1 MSILK
6 SLVLHFE
13 KIMLGK
19 HANSRLTTST
29 LRKAQID
36 RVVAINPLMIF
47 VCYANAVSL
56 IIHYW
61 NTEFSTLSII
71 LMTPIFLLITYNSYG
86 VFKLKSRKAPDY
98 VGTSAI
104 EKVTMYCC
112 LTAIL
117 WGASLAI
124 LFLAAAEMPDFMISA
139 VMMGML
145 GAGAVGMS
153 FVPSAL
159 LAFVVPIAAITT
171 ISIFSNQTLDA
182 TLLGILFL
190 IYCFILVRAGMVFA
204 KNLAKSVCKDLEQ
217 QKNADTISILLNEYA
232 EGASDWLWEIDSSG
246 KMTFGVEHFSNAI
259 GADISSW
266 HFEFDNV
273 QKAFSNNKL
282 FVQENLEAI
291 QEAFVERIPIQEITF
306 GVGSNHQN
314 MVWIEVSGKPQFDAE
329 GSFMGYRGFAKNRTL
344 EVEDQKN
351 IQFLANN
358 DTMTGLLNRSSFFS
372 KIDAD
377 FADYLEN
384 SSDSEFAILYIDL
397 DGFKRINDTK
407 GHATG
412 DEVLVEVS
420 KRLKSTIGK
429 TAIIARLGGDE
440 FAAMVEVD
448 KATLKTEEIADAIIK
463 TVAKPI
469 QCRIQEV
476 RVSASIGIAFI
487 GKDGKD
493 TQSVV
498 SSADTAL
505 YQAKHAGKDCYRVF
519 DTSMNEQVHRMNAM
533 REALEKD
540 LDNGALKLAF
550 QPFFRSSDQSLAG
563 FEALARWEH
572 EDFGFVPPDVFIP
585 LAEQTGL
592 INKLG
597 DWALRE
603 GCYIASYWP
612 PHMKLAVNVSVPQF
626 QQESFIERLE
636 NILDETKMEANRLEL
651 EITEAV
657 FADNPEAVMEK
668 VTKIKRLGVSFSL
681 DDFGTGFSSLMYLIK
696 FPFDKLKIDRS
707 FLQQAERDESAKK
720 VLQTIARLGE
730 QLKMETTIEGIETAE
745 QLQMVSELNCTYLQ
759 GYYFGKPQQVID
771 IGRFI
776 ARDVQRM
783 LAEKSADN
791 LVAFTPE
798 RGQSW

>member
-36 RVVAINPLMIF
+36 RVISVNPLMVL

-56 IIHYW
+56 IMHFW
-61 NTEFSTLSII
+61 NTDLRNITIFFMAPI
-71 LMTPIFLLITYNSYG
+71 LVLITHNAYA
-86 VFKLKSRKAPDY
+86 VHQFKLRKMPDY
-98 VGTSAI
+98 VGTTAI
-104 EKVTMYCC
+104 EKVTAYCSISA
-112 LTAIL
+112 LL
-117 WGASLAI
+117 WGSSLAV
-124 LFLAAAEMPDFMISA
+124 LFSSTSANPDFIVSA
-139 VMMGML
+139 VIAGML
-145 GAGAVGMS
+145 GGGAVAMS

-159 LAFVVPIAAITT
+159 LAFVTPIAILTT
-171 ISIFSNQTLDA
+171 IAMFMYPTLD
-182 TLLGILFL
+182 TVLLGILFL

-246 KMTFGVEHFSNAI
+246 KMTFGVENFSSAI
-259 GADISSW
+259 GTDISSW
-266 HFEFDNV
+266 HFKFDNV

-282 FVQENLEAI
+282 FVQQNLEAI
-291 QEAFVERIPIQEITF
+291 QEAFVERIPLQEITF
-306 GVGSNHQN
+306 GVGPNHQN

-372 KIDAD
+372 KIDQA
-377 FADYLEN
+377 FANYLE
-384 SSDSEFAILYIDL
+384 SGSEFAILYIDL

-429 TAIIARLGGDE
+429 TAVIARLGGDE

-448 KATLKTEEIADAIIK
+448 KATSKTEEIADAIIK

-572 EDFGFVPPDVFIP
+572 KDFGFVPPDVFIP

-730 QLKMETTIEGIETAE
+730 QLKMETTVEGIETAE
-745 QLQMVSELNCTYLQ
+745 QLSMVSELNCTYLQ

-791 LVAFTPE
+791 LIAFTPE
-798 RGQSW
+798 RKQAW